1 MPIIIEIYKYS
12 NKVEKI
18 RKKINIKKLRSK
30 DHDKEQ
36 DQITRIKRWRSND
49 QIKEIKIER
58 QVSKYED

>member
-36 DQITRIKRWRSND
+36 DQITRRRWRSKD

-58 QVSKYED
+58 QISKYED

>member
-1 MPIIIEIYKYS
+1 MPIIIETYKYS

-58 QVSKYED
+58 QRSKSR